1 MDATIEE
8 LNNLADYDN
17 VLIVD
22 KNGVIIFYDLADIKI
37 VKTLL
42 NLRVMWN
49 KEIFNCLM
57 RSRRILRNKYFDFW
71 VNL

>member
-1 MDATIEE
+1 VQLVDATIEE

-17 VLIVD
+17 VLIID

-42 NLRVMWN
+42 NLRVIWY
-49 KEIFNCLM
+49 KEIFIC
-57 RSRRILRNKYFDFW
+57 
-71 VNL
+71 